1 MRPARSRVMLVAIVF
16 LLTVIVLWSP
26 PWRTL
31 ALQPTPLRLV
41 LTPSQSPTSLQES
54 GEEFAR
60 VLTQLV
66 GTPVKVYIASDYAG
80 VIEALRSQNVD
91 LAFVHPVG
99 YVLASR
105 EAGCRIIAKAIWH
118 GKTSFTARL
127 WVHQESHIQ
136 SLEEL
141 RGRTIAFV
149 DPASSSGY
157 IYPMDMLIKRGM
169 IKNRDPKTFFK
180 EVLFA
185 GSHDAAL
192 LALLS
197 RNVDATASFDTA
209 PQQYLK
215 VPCHADATKQC
226 PDEARIRQLSYVAET
241 EPIPE
246 AGICGRADLDPV
258 VARKVFEA
266 LMALNAPA
274 YRPLLAKLY
283 NIDGFAPAADAEY
296 NSVRDAV
303 DLIGFTGR
311 K

>member
-1 MRPARSRVMLVAIVF
+1 MLVTTIF
-16 LLTVIVLWSP
+16 LVIVIALWSP
-26 PWRTL
+26 PWHSM
-31 ALQPTPLRLV
+31 ASQPTALRLA

-66 GTPVKVYIASDYAG
+66 GTPFKVYIASDYAG
-80 VIEALRSQNVD
+80 VIEALRSKNVD

-105 EAGCRIIAKAIWH
+105 EAGCRIIAKDVWH
-118 GKTSFTARL
+118 GKTSFRARL

-157 IYPMDMLIKRGM
+157 IYPMVMLIKRGL
-169 IKNRDPKTFFK
+169 IKHRDPKTFFK

-215 VPCHADATKQC
+215 VPCHADATKLC
-226 PDEARIRQLSYVAET
+226 LDEVRVRQLNYVAET

-258 VARKVFEA
+258 MARKVFEA
-266 LMALNAPA
+266 LMAMNAPA

-283 NIDGFAPAADAEY
+283 NIDGFAPAEDTEY
-296 NSVRDAV
+296 DSVRDAV
-303 DLIGFTGR
+303 DLMGFTGSR
-311 K
+311 